1 MSLECFHNL
10 IVVVM
15 GSNKTSSPLFTS
27 LDGGFILFFDNFA
40 MVCIEIGNLLLLTK
54 YNLKSIPVEGSNC
67 TLTFWR
73 ISSSASLAFPS
84 AAVAEISSMILP
96 ITVFLLA
103 GGVVWYSAS
112 QASRIF
118 WYGAGDRV

>member
-27 LDGGFILFFDNFA
+27 LDGGFILFFDDFA
-40 MVCIEIGNLLLLTK
+40 MVCIEIGNLLLPTE
-54 YNLKSIPVEGSNC
+54 YNLKSIPAEGSNY

-84 AAVAEISSMILP
+84 AAAAEISSMILP
-96 ITVFLLA
+96 ITVFRLA
-103 GGVVWYSAS
+103 GGVVRYSAS

-118 WYGAGDRV
+118 WYGARDRV